1 MGQACRRTYQP
12 VEKVRI
18 SGEIKH
24 GEGKLR
30 KEKALQDD
38 AKPRFERNIVE
49 RDALGRI
56 IHSALPPESASL
68 VKS

>member
-1 MGQACRRTYQP
+1 MHLKIKQP

-18 SGEIKH
+18 SGEIKD
-24 GEGKLR
+24 GEGNLR
-30 KEKALQDD
+30 KEKALRDD
-38 AKPRFERNIVE
+38 AKPRFERTIVE